1 MDIRYVC
8 KSTPDIKI
16 TKWFD
21 LESDRVFYDLYI
33 DDKYITRC
41 DTMQEIFKHLEIV
54 LLALAIKNPDY
65 DINEEASGNEEKL

>member
-21 LESDRVFYDLYI
+21 TESDRVFYDLYI
-33 DDKYITRC
+33 DDKYVTRC
-41 DTMQEIFKHLEIV
+41 DTMREIFDNIEIC
-54 LLALAIKNPDY
+54 LIGLTIKKEAN
-65 DINEEASGNEEKL
+65 NES